1 MEENET
7 NEIMPSV
14 PKDKADLMERI
25 QREWSALT
33 QAMDKLSDEQ
43 MSVPGTGSWSIK
55 DNLAHL
61 AAWEQFMLLVHL
73 QGHPSHEAMQVDEA
87 TLERLDEDGLNA
99 ILYERN
105 RHHSVADV
113 VSDLYRSHEQ
123 VWAALEQMTYADLM
137 KPRYADDP
145 EARPVIGWVIGN
157 TYEHYQEHRRAI
169 QAIVGE

>member
-1 MEENET
+1 M
-7 NEIMPSV
+7 
-14 PKDKADLMERI
+14 R
-25 QREWSALT
+25 
-33 QAMDKLSDEQ
+33 
-43 MSVPGTGSWSIK
+43 
-55 DNLAHL
+55 
-61 AAWEQFMLLVHL
+61 
-73 QGHPSHEAMQVDEA
+73 

-105 RHHSVADV
+105 RHRSVAEV

-123 VWAALEQMTYADLM
+123 VLATLEQMTYADLM